1 MIYFVNIVIAVIII
15 IETVNLLVL
24 ISFII
29 SCLVCIYIYIYHL
42 FISLFNTARR
52 VLFHHSFIILYMTPH
67 CNNLFSNKL
76 DESSSSSSSK
86 TRPSL
91 SNHHHLTIGTSS
103 LSLGLS
109 TISALWNL
117 SNSNDPAN
125 TMITPDQQKNNK
137 DDMKYIVIVRALFNR
152 ESFFIK
158 DEFLLEYG
166 N

>member
-1 MIYFVNIVIAVIII
+1 M
-15 IETVNLLVL
+15 
-24 ISFII
+24 
-29 SCLVCIYIYIYHL
+29 CIYIYIYFCHHL
-42 FISLFNTARR
+42 FISLFNTARW
-52 VLFHHSFIILYMTPH
+52 VLFHHYFIILYMTPH

-76 DESSSSSSSK
+76 DESSSSSSSI
-86 TRPSL
+86 TDHHYP
-91 SNHHHLTIGTSS
+91 NHHHLTIGTSS

-125 TMITPDQQKNNK
+125 TMITPDQQKDNK